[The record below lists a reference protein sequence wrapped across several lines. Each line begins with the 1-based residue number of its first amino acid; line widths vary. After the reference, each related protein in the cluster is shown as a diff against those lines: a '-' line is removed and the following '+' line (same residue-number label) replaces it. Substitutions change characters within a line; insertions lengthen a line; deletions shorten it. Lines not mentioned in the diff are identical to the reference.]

1 MSAGFGLTLLPT
13 DEFPMPDAGPI
24 DSAGAATVAVVSA
37 AKAGKSRSTL
47 RPHYLP
53 DEGYMTG
60 LDISPTQV

>member
-1 MSAGFGLTLLPT
+1 VSADFGLIILPA

-24 DSAGAATVAVVSA
+24 DSAGAGTPTVFSA

-53 DEGYMTG
+53 DESYMTG